1 LRFRRSRGVV
11 GKGDSDWEVP
21 HGSDTA
27 RPTGDQARVVSDARA
42 QTAEAGC
49 VGPPVGAPSN
59 KNGRARG
66 WFTWAEIRENGRP
79 SLGKSLLLFHASNLN
94 PL

>member
-1 LRFRRSRGVV
+1 LLRFRRSRDVV

-21 HGSDTA
+21 RGSDTA

-49 VGPPVGAPSN
+49 VGPPVGAPSS

-79 SLGKSLLLFHASNLN
+79 SFR
-94 PL
+94 